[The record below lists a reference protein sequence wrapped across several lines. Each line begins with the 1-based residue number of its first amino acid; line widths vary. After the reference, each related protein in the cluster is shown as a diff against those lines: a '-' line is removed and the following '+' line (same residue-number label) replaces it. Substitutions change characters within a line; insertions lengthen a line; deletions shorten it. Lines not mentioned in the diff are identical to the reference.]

1 MVSSESDEELF
12 DPRAGLRRPS
22 LLPGC
27 DESIAPTCS
36 SFLSNKSQKKT
47 GKLSLSQRKRQ
58 AGTLFLKKSNNSCVA
73 ESSSLHQNGT
83 SSPDFNRHDSSPDSS
98 SKMKLK
104 RLRADL
110 DYSSPSS
117 DDSSIPPSQN
127 VKKIIRRSDCKKPC
141 QDSSLTVRPIHKVV
155 PATSSILQS
164 PIKCRIGKHCQNPS
178 PAHFTAYVHIES
190 SPSIESAASTVIS
203 LGIPE
208 ENSVGETD
216 KVEITPVAKPIDE
229 AKQSYEGP
237 SLHLSTFTVNSS
249 TKEDFI
255 QHWVDSCEI
264 ETANNNSSDS
274 DTQPLPMSALDPL
287 WTDDPGPTFSK
298 EEPTKNHEEEK
309 IESRNKPELQDN
321 IILNPSTSTPR
332 SIQSREMVTPRKEK
346 QSTVNK
352 PSSSSGKQSAIT
364 AFFTPCGSTPAKIT
378 TVVNI
383 AQVQNN
389 TAISEL
395 NVTLTNT
402 NQFDVDKID
411 TDEVGATPVEEE
423 EEEDAPSNL
432 LSNAKEQWS
441 YLMSRMNM
449 RGTANNL
456 QREMKKM
463 ESQKPAKG
471 SFQRGFPKQQAT
483 EAGPSMESRKCPF
496 YKRIPG
502 TGFAIDAFSYGN
514 VAGVSSYFL
523 SHYHYDHYRGL
534 GKWLDKPLYCS
545 QVTANLIN
553 LKIKLKPGI
562 VRVLP
567 LNESRVIESIEV
579 ILIDANHCP
588 GNKQVIELL
597 RDFF

>member
-1 MVSSESDEELF
+1 
-12 DPRAGLRRPS
+12 
-22 LLPGC
+22 
-27 DESIAPTCS
+27 
-36 SFLSNKSQKKT
+36 
-47 GKLSLSQRKRQ
+47 
-58 AGTLFLKKSNNSCVA
+58 
-73 ESSSLHQNGT
+73 
-83 SSPDFNRHDSSPDSS
+83 
-98 SKMKLK
+98 
-104 RLRADL
+104 
-110 DYSSPSS
+110 
-117 DDSSIPPSQN
+117 
-127 VKKIIRRSDCKKPC
+127 
-141 QDSSLTVRPIHKVV
+141 
-155 PATSSILQS
+155 
-164 PIKCRIGKHCQNPS
+164 
-178 PAHFTAYVHIES
+178 
-190 SPSIESAASTVIS
+190 
-203 LGIPE
+203 
-208 ENSVGETD
+208 
-216 KVEITPVAKPIDE
+216 
-229 AKQSYEGP
+229 
-237 SLHLSTFTVNSS
+237 
-249 TKEDFI
+249 
-255 QHWVDSCEI
+255 
-264 ETANNNSSDS
+264 
-274 DTQPLPMSALDPL
+274 MSALDPL

-423 EEEDAPSNL
+423 EEDAPSNL

-456 QREMKKM
+456 QREMKKV
-463 ESQKPAKG
+463 ESQKSAKG